1 MDESAGEIVLLV
13 TAPNE
18 PIARMWVE
26 VLRAEGVRVLLR
38 AEGPGIGAWGS
49 EAMFPHQL
57 YVRASDLERAQT
69 VLDELAV
76 ADDAEPLDA
85 WDEDGEDAEEPRSS
99 S

>member
-18 PIARMWVE
+18 PLGRMWVE
-26 VLRAEGVRVLLR
+26 VLRTEGIRVLLR
-38 AEGPGIGAWGS
+38 AEGPGMGAWGS

-57 YVRASDLERAQT
+57 YVQASDLDRAQT
-69 VLDELAV
+69 VLDELAI
-76 ADDAEPLDA
+76 ADDAEPLRE
-85 WDEDGEDAEEPRSS
+85 WDEEEPRSS

>member
-18 PIARMWVE
+18 PIAQMWAE
-26 VLRAEGVRVLLR
+26 DLRAEGIRVLLR

-49 EAMFPHQL
+49 VSMFPHQL
-57 YVRASDLERAQT
+57 YVRASDLDRAQT

-76 ADDAEPLDA
+76 ADDAKPLDE
-85 WDEDGEDAEEPRSS
+85 WDEDGEDEEEPRSS